1 MMKLKL
7 RGRVSYKP
15 SEADIQRKEEMWRV
29 KLPPD
34 YRRFL
39 KEHNGG
45 VPKECEFKGEHSG
58 RVYMVE
64 KFLSIIK
71 AEDYNKLGDRDIDVI
86 HTQLDERLSAN
97 EDLVGYDMLPIAQIF
112 AGDYVCLDYREN
124 CDQPSVCVWSH
135 EGSGE
140 FDPVTYKIADTFT
153 QFTEMLF

>member
-1 MMKLKL
+1 
-7 RGRVSYKP
+7 
-15 SEADIQRKEEMWRV
+15 MWRV

-86 HTQLDERLSAN
+86 HTQLDERSSAN
-97 EDLVGYDMLPIAQIF
+97 EDLIGYYMLPTAHIF
-112 AGDYVCLDYREN
+112 AVTCVLSTFASHFS
-124 CDQPSVCVWSH
+124 QP
-135 EGSGE
+135 
-140 FDPVTYKIADTFT
+140 
-153 QFTEMLF
+153 LFFIIT